1 LQSAQILDLLE
12 LSRPDNLDGA
22 SKDAA
27 KRNAALAARR
37 DAQDG
42 TNPHFITF
50 ASFRPSLR
58 TITGFL

>member
-1 LQSAQILDLLE
+1 MAHLKTPQNVTLLWR
-12 LSRPDNLDGA
+12 LVA
-22 SKDAA
+22 S
-27 KRNAALAARR
+27 
-37 DAQDG
+37 AQDG

>member
-1 LQSAQILDLLE
+1 MAHLKTPQN
-12 LSRPDNLDGA
+12 RV
-22 SKDAA
+22 
-27 KRNAALAARR
+27 NAALAARR
-37 DAQDG
+37 DAQDD